1 MEGFFIISRSPF
13 NYFQLFPH
21 SLIRLFSTQM
31 SITDGN
37 GVKFTKNILG
47 LERIVIGREL
57 SIKEIASV
65 IRHNNDVEVEAFVH
79 GALCVSYS
87 GQCYSSEAWG
97 GRSANR
103 GQCSQACRMP
113 YGLIVNGT
121 LTKLTDDVQYLLSP
135 QDLCAVD
142 FVPDLIRAG
151 VTSFKIEGRLK
162 GPEYVYATTQAYR
175 QAVDDAWSILTN
187 SSISDTGIRPNIITR
202 RELKQTFARGQDE
215 FYDGLSTGFLNGVK
229 HQHLVR
235 GKSPRHRGSLVGKVL
250 DVGPQQVTLELL
262 GPIRRGDGIV
272 FDRGLPEEVEEGGS
286 IYSITFP
293 ENDKRK
299 KSANL
304 QIANEEI
311 DTGIVA
317 LTFGKNLINFS
328 RIKSGNL
335 VWKTKDIALESKLSK
350 LSKDKDGCNK
360 YSKQKVQVAFSGVE
374 NEPLKL
380 ILTAILNEETNY
392 TVNGIGYS
400 TSKLELALTNP
411 ITTQHLMH
419 ALGTLGN
426 SSFYYDLNSIDA
438 SGLAKN
444 VFLSPSELKELRR
457 NALISL
463 ENAMRVHNKADNFK
477 AESPLFEMQKAVAM
491 TTTNNTKQQ
500 HGDCARLSIL
510 CRTPE
515 QVSAACLVPWVQEIY
530 LDFLEI
536 HGVREKVNEIKRSNK
551 RCIIC
556 TPRIIKPEEEKL
568 LFFYLKLHADGILV
582 RSAGLLQQINELGG
596 PGAWVQ
602 QANTSIPQLLIGDSY
617 LNTAN
622 SLTAKL
628 FLEAGL
634 TRITPTNDL
643 NANQIINLSKLLKNQ
658 DKLECILHS
667 HLSIFHT
674 EHCVFCRFLSNG
686 DNYTNCGHPCETNS
700 VSLRDMNGEDHLVL
714 ADQGCRNT
722 VFNSK
727 AQSGINYIQG
737 FLSAGIV
744 HYRIELVDEPA
755 EYVEPILQHYRNAL
769 NNKPGSIDTLSKFLE
784 SIPNKYNRQFSF
796 TDGSLLPK
804 EEIEWAKM
812 KPVAYEKK

>member
-1 MEGFFIISRSPF
+1 
-13 NYFQLFPH
+13 
-21 SLIRLFSTQM
+21 M

-121 LTKLTDDVQYLLSP
+121 LTKLTDDVKYLLSP

-142 FVPDLIRAG
+142 FVPELIRAG

-162 GPEYVYATTQAYR
+162 GPEYVYATTYAYR
-175 QAVDDAWSILTN
+175 QAVDDAWGILTN
-187 SSISDTGIRPNIITR
+187 KSISNTGIDIITR

-215 FYDGLSTGFLNGVK
+215 FYDGLSAGFLNGVK
-229 HQHLVR
+229 HQQLVR
-235 GKSPRHRGSLVGKVL
+235 GKSPRHRGSLAGKVL
-250 DVGPQQVTLELL
+250 AVGPQHVTLELL

-272 FDRGLPEEVEEGGS
+272 FDRGSPEEVEEGGS

-293 ENDKRK
+293 GNGKRK
-299 KSANL
+299 SSASL
-304 QIANEEI
+304 PTENEEI
-311 DTGIVA
+311 DTGIVS
-317 LTFGKNLINFS
+317 LTFGKNSINFS
-328 RIKSGNL
+328 RIKAGNL
-335 VWKTKDIALESKLSK
+335 VWKTKDTALESKLSK
-350 LSKDKDGCNK
+350 LSKDKDSCNK
-360 YSKQKVQVAFSGVE
+360 YKQKVKVTFSGVE
-374 NEPLKL
+374 NEQLKL
-380 ILTAILNEETNY
+380 ILSAIINEETNY
-392 TVNGIGYS
+392 IVTGISYS
-400 TSKLELALTNP
+400 TSKLEVASKNP
-411 ITTQHLMH
+411 ITTQHLIH

-426 SSFYYDLNSIDA
+426 SSFYYDLNSIDT

-463 ENAMRVHNKADNFK
+463 ENAMRVHNKADNLK
-477 AESPLFEMQKAVAM
+477 VDSPLLEMQKAVVM
-491 TTTNNTKQQ
+491 VTDKTKPKQQ
-500 HGDCARLSIL
+500 HDDGVRLSIL

-515 QVSAACLVPWVQEIY
+515 QVSAACLVPWVEEIY

-568 LFFYLKLHADGILV
+568 LFFYLRLHADGILV
-582 RSAGLLQQINELGG
+582 RSAGLLQQINDLGG

-602 QANTSIPQLLIGDSY
+602 QANASIPQLLLGDSY

-622 SLTAKL
+622 ALTAKL

-643 NANQIINLSKLLKNQ
+643 NANQIIKLSKLLKNR

-674 EHCVFCRFLSNG
+674 EHCVFCRFLSSG
-686 DNYTNCGHPCETNS
+686 DNYTNCGHPCESNS

-755 EYVEPILQHYRNAL
+755 EYVEPILQHYSNAL
-769 NNKPGSIDTLSKFLE
+769 NKKPGSIDTLSKFLE

-804 EEIEWAKM
+804 EEIEWTKM
-812 KPVAYEKK
+812 KPVAYEQK